1 MYITERLNLP
11 FEAVADAYHRNKR
24 SREKA
29 TVALLDPFISQ
40 GVEAQGDAATAR
52 VKELQKKHKNVPAEY
67 LSATVQ
73 IADAIPQWAD
83 DVAALLEKHFA
94 AEAVKGPLAVSYSL
108 TPIEDEVE
116 DGFTAAKGKK
126 SGVDK
131 ENDWGV
137 NGAYSSAAS
146 ANGLS
151 SASLRSQATNYEQAR
166 LSASAAAAHAV
177 RKGRSNHLYRQAAAV
192 YAERARE
199 NSLHAAAANSRAAHR
214 LVAERRTKDCID
226 LHGVTVRDGVR
237 IAKGAVKSW
246 YDGLGEYKARDAR
259 RGFTVITG
267 LGKHSKGG
275 VSMMRQA
282 VCAALV
288 NEGWRVEVGTGKFI
302 VTGRR

>member
-11 FEAVADAYHRNKR
+11 FESVADAYHRNKR

-40 GVEAQGDAATAR
+40 GVEAQGDAASAR
-52 VKELQKKHKNVPAEY
+52 VKELQKKHKSVPAEY

-116 DGFTAAKGKK
+116 DGFTAVTAKKN
-126 SGVDK
+126 GVGK
-131 ENDWGV
+131 ENVRGTND
-137 NGAYSSAAS
+137 AYSSAAS
-146 ANGLS
+146 LNGLS
-151 SASLRSQATNYEQAR
+151 SASLRTQATSYEQAR

-199 NSLHAAAANSRAAHR
+199 NGLHAAAASSQAAHR
-214 LVAERRTKDCID
+214 LVAERRTRDCID
-226 LHGVTVRDGVR
+226 LHGVTVRDGVG
-237 IAKGAVKSW
+237 IAKGAVKNW
-246 YDGLGEYKARDAR
+246 YDSLGEYKAREAR

-267 LGKHSKGG
+267 IGRHSQGG
-275 VSMMRQA
+275 VSRMRQA
-282 VCAALV
+282 VCAALI
-288 NEGWRVEVGTGKFI
+288 NEGWRVEVGTGKFM